1 MSLPKQI
8 AFSFLP
14 LFLLA
19 LVLEGGLWLAGF
31 EAPIDRAD
39 PYVGFAG
46 EIPLF
51 EDELD
56 AETGVLWRR
65 TAPNK
70 LSFFNDQRFLA
81 DKPEGSRRVF
91 CLGGSTTY
99 GRPYDDATS
108 FCRWLRESLA
118 IVAPDTTW
126 EVVNA
131 GGISY
136 ASYRVTALMR
146 QLVREEPDLFVV
158 YTGHN
163 EFLEER
169 TYAGMRDRS
178 ALRRHVELAASH
190 SRVYGLLDTTARRFQ
205 VERGARAPSGPARD
219 QLAAEVHTRLESSVG
234 LDAYHRDDAL
244 RSAVVEHFRL
254 NLDRMVDIA
263 RNAGA
268 ELVLVV
274 PADNLSDCSPFKS
287 EPDPELDE
295 ATARSLRTRLSAA
308 EQALHRGALASARA
322 GFEAVLERDPRH
334 AHARYGLGRVLRALG
349 EPDAAHEAFVAARD
363 QDVCPL
369 RALTEVAAIVRET
382 GREQG
387 VPTVDFPAVLREASG
402 AGTPHAPGAEWFL
415 DHVHPTIDG
424 HRLLARHLMRAVHA
438 LGWLPQDPETLR
450 AAIDAHETQ
459 VVASLDAR
467 AHGRAL
473 KNLAKVLSWAGKTED
488 AARAATQALE
498 ALGDDAESYFVLA
511 EWASRR
517 GDPEQAVA
525 YLRRSVGI
533 DPRWAKARNN
543 LGVELMRLGL
553 EEDALEAYDEA
564 LRLDPEHASARFN
577 RGNCLRA
584 LGRYADAARDFE
596 RTLAVDPDD
605 LDAWFNLAGVYES
618 MGRREDAQRSLERLL
633 ALDPEDAE
641 AAERLARL
649 ARETRAS

>member
-70 LSFFNDQRFLA
+70 LSFNDQRFLA

-190 SRVYGLLDTTARRFQ
+190 SRVYGLLDTTARRFRWP
-205 VERGARAPSGPARD
+205 ERGARASSGTRAGPARRRGPHA
-219 QLAAEVHTRLESSVG
+219 LGVERRPSTPTIATTRPIRRRG
-234 LDAYHRDDAL
+234 AFPAQ
-244 RSAVVEHFRL
+244 F
-254 NLDRMVDIA
+254 DRMVDIA
-263 RNAGA
+263 RNAEA
-268 ELVLVV
+268 ELVLSFRGQ
-274 PADNLSDCSPFKS
+274 PLDCSPFKS